1 MVARDTFVFQFTT
14 IASGTC
20 KCEIH
25 ADVYARPD
33 GRAQPV
39 IVWLHGG
46 ALMFGHRGMIH
57 PAHVERYVDAGY
69 TVVAVD
75 YRLAPETKLPE
86 ILADVHDAIA
96 WVRAEGPRLFSI
108 DPARL
113 ALVGHSAGGYLT
125 LLGGYTVRPR
135 PQALVSFYGYGD
147 IVGPWY
153 SAPSPFY
160 CSLPAVSEEEAHAV
174 IGSTPLSGSETRA
187 GNGDS
192 LDAPDRSRFY
202 LYCRQRGLWPQAA
215 TGFDPGEDLAAL
227 LPYCPIQQIAADY
240 PPTLLL
246 HGDADTDVPYEQS
259 VAMAGALANAG
270 IAHKLITIADG
281 EHGFD
286 WRLADQAVDAAFA
299 EVLAFLDRYLQPHE
313 DESHTQPVSS
323 RR

>member
-1 MVARDTFVFQFTT
+1 MVEKETLVFKTV
-14 IASGTC
+14 ASSNG
-20 KCEIH
+20 KCEIR

-33 GRAQPV
+33 GTPQPA
-39 IVWLHGG
+39 IIWLHPG
-46 ALMFGHRGMIH
+46 ALMFGNREMLQ
-57 PAHVERYVDAGY
+57 PAQRDRYVGAGY

-96 WVRAEGPRLFSI
+96 WVRAEGPRLFGI

-125 LLGGYTVRPR
+125 LLAGGTIYPRPR
-135 PQALVSFYGYGD
+135 ALVSFYGYGD

-153 SAPSPFY
+153 STPSPFY
-160 CSLPAVSEEEAHAV
+160 CQQPAVSEEEAHAV
-174 IGSTPLSGSETRA
+174 IGEIPLSGSPIMTRT
-187 GNGDS
+187 S
-192 LDAPDRSRFY
+192 EVPDAPDRSRFY
-202 LYCRQRGLWPQAA
+202 LYCRQRGLWPQFA
-215 TGFDPGEDLAAL
+215 TGVEPGKDLAAL
-227 LPYCPIQQIAADY
+227 LPYCPIEQIAADY

-270 IAHKLITIADG
+270 MTHKLITIADG

-286 WRLADQAVDAAFA
+286 WRVADPAVEAAFA
-299 EVLAFLDRYLQPHE
+299 EVLAFLDRYLLGNA
-313 DESHTQPVSS
+313 
-323 RR
+323 